1 MKQSSAKSEPFAG
14 EERSR
19 YAVESVSRA
28 CVVLR
33 CFRDPAEVLRLR
45 DVVSRSGLNKTTA
58 FRLLCTLHQN
68 GFIEELGAEHYRSR
82 VRVPSAQRFRLAYA
96 SQTENDMFSRAV
108 SEGLRSCAAEEN
120 IDFVEFDN
128 HYSPKQAIR
137 NAEKMIEAKADV
149 AIEYQVHEHVGAV
162 ISSMFREANIPL
174 IAITVPHPGAVYFG
188 ADGCAVG
195 KTAGKALAA
204 WIKHH
209 WNSQIDEVLL
219 LETPMAGV
227 LLHSRFT
234 GLLMALRESIHS
246 IADHRV
252 KHLDGRGQF
261 DTSLEVTRKY
271 LRGSRSGRVLIAG
284 TNDASVLGALH
295 AFEEVGRLKD
305 CVAAGI
311 GGSLEARME
320 MRRPESRLI
329 GSVGLFPE
337 KYGTQL
343 IKLAGDLFDC
353 KAVPPAVFTRHRFIV
368 RESVNDH
375 YPNDILL
382 SGSDIRN
389 GFMHAH

>member
-1 MKQSSAKSEPFAG
+1 MPSTR
-14 EERSR
+14 ERSR
-19 YAVESVSRA
+19 YTVESVARA
-28 CVVLR
+28 CTVLQ
-33 CFRDPAEVLRLR
+33 CFRGPGEILRLR
-45 DVVSRSGLNKTTA
+45 DVVQRSGMNKTTA
-58 FRLLCTLHQN
+58 FRLLCTLQQS
-68 GFIEELGAEHYRSR
+68 GFIEGLGTEHYRSR

-108 SEGLRSCAAEEN
+108 SEGLRTCAAEEN

-137 NAEKMIEAKADV
+137 NAERMIETKADV

-162 ISSMFREANIPL
+162 ISSMFREAKIPL
-174 IAITVPHPGAVYFG
+174 IAITVPHPGAIYFG

-195 KTAGKALAA
+195 KTAGKALSA
-204 WIKHH
+204 WLRTN
-209 WNSQIDEVLL
+209 WNSQVDEALL
-219 LETPMAGV
+219 LEIPMAGV

-246 IADHRV
+246 VADHRV

-261 DTSLEVTRKY
+261 DASLEVTRKH
-271 LRGSRSGRVLIAG
+271 LRGSRSGRALIAG
-284 TNDASVLGALH
+284 TNDASVLGALR
-295 AFEEVGRLKD
+295 AYEEAGRLKD

-320 MRRPESRLI
+320 MRRPNSRLI

-337 KYGTQL
+337 RYGPQL
-343 IKLAGDLFDC
+343 IRLANDLFEC
-353 KAVPPAVFTRHRFIV
+353 KPVPPAVFTRHRFII
-368 RESVNDH
+368 RDSVNDH

-382 SGSDIRN
+382 SGSDKKD
-389 GFMHAH
+389 GLMAL

>member
-1 MKQSSAKSEPFAG
+1 MKQEETNAAMPSTR
-14 EERSR
+14 ERSR
-19 YAVESVSRA
+19 YTVESVARA
-28 CVVLR
+28 CTVLQ
-33 CFRDPAEVLRLR
+33 CFRGPGEILRLR
-45 DVVSRSGLNKTTA
+45 DVVQRSGMNKTTA
-58 FRLLCTLHQN
+58 FRLLCTLQQS
-68 GFIEELGAEHYRSR
+68 GFIEGLGTEHYRSR

-108 SEGLRSCAAEEN
+108 SEGLRTCAAEEN

-137 NAEKMIEAKADV
+137 NAERMIETKADV

-162 ISSMFREANIPL
+162 ISSMFREAKIPL
-174 IAITVPHPGAVYFG
+174 IAITVPHPGAIYFG

-195 KTAGKALAA
+195 KTAGKALSA
-204 WIKHH
+204 WLRTN
-209 WNSQIDEVLL
+209 WNSQVDEALL
-219 LETPMAGV
+219 LEIPMAGV

-246 IADHRV
+246 VADHRV

-261 DTSLEVTRKY
+261 DASLEVTRKH
-271 LRGSRSGRVLIAG
+271 LRGSRSGRALIAG
-284 TNDASVLGALH
+284 TNDASVLGALR
-295 AFEEVGRLKD
+295 AYEEAGRLKD

-320 MRRPESRLI
+320 MRRPNSRLI

-337 KYGTQL
+337 RYGPQL
-343 IKLAGDLFDC
+343 IRLANDLFEC
-353 KAVPPAVFTRHRFIV
+353 KPVPPAVFTRHRFII
-368 RESVNDH
+368 RDSVNDH

-382 SGSDIRN
+382 SGSDKKD
-389 GFMHAH
+389 GLMAL